1 MDRVGQAPA
10 DQRIDLPPLI
20 SLGPLVLPSLAL
32 SSGRPANVGVIKSYG
47 PVARCWDFV
56 DPPGPGPASTY
67 SCLSSDYLLR
77 AIMASGA
84 PAISLANPNS
94 PALCLRRQR
103 VLAFSRQQLGLVFWL
118 ISTTAIGYAG
128 PLKMGNDW
136 SVVTPEVARIDVKPL
151 AAPIEWLDGLHA
163 ANIHSVVC
171 CDVVP

>member
-32 SSGRPANVGVIKSYG
+32 SSGRPANVGVIKSLG
-47 PVARCWDFV
+47 PVARNQGFCR
-56 DPPGPGPASTY
+56 PAWIG
-67 SCLSSDYLLR
+67 SSSNVFLPLVGLLLR
-77 AIMASGA
+77 ATMASGA

-136 SVVTPEVARIDVKPL
+136 SVVTPEVARIDAKPL
-151 AAPIEWLDGLHA
+151 GALIEWLAGLHA
-163 ANIHSVVC
+163 ANIHSVAC
-171 CDVVP
+171 CDVVR